1 MEKLRIAII
10 KRLERA
16 TYEELRIIYIFIR
29 RIIR

>member
-16 TYEELRIIYIFIR
+16 TYEELQIIYIFIR
-29 RIIR
+29 RFIR